1 MQKPEVKIMFGDM
14 PDNMTQE
21 EIDEIVAEINKM
33 VEDGSIF
40 EDSEPVSDE
49 EIEEIL
55 AQMDKKD
62 LQ

>member
-1 MQKPEVKIMFGDM
+1 MPKQEVKIMFGDM

-21 EIDEIVAEINKM
+21 EIDEIVAEINRM
-33 VEDGSIF
+33 FEDGSIF
-40 EDSEPVSDE
+40 ENSEPVSDE

>member
-1 MQKPEVKIMFGDM
+1 MQKPEVKIMFGDV
-14 PDNMTQE
+14 PADMTQE
-21 EIDEIVAEINKM
+21 EIDEIVAEINRM

-40 EDSEPVSDE
+40 ENSEPVSDE

-55 AQMDKKD
+55 SKMDKKD

>member
-1 MQKPEVKIMFGDM
+1 MFGDV
-14 PDNMTQE
+14 PADMTQE
-21 EIDEIVAEINKM
+21 EIDEIVAEINRM

-40 EDSEPVSDE
+40 ENSEPVSDE

-55 AQMDKKD
+55 SKMDKKD

>member
-1 MQKPEVKIMFGDM
+1 
-14 PDNMTQE
+14 
-21 EIDEIVAEINKM
+21 

-40 EDSEPVSDE
+40 ENSEPVSDE

-55 AQMDKKD
+55 SKMDKKD